1 MKRVLDLS
9 LNAYRYTA
17 TDSGFS
23 SRFRP
28 QGQFPRAKY
37 KCSPVYAAIAL
48 TEVMAESNDNSTEL
62 HIAFMDTSKAFDVV
76 HHNGLLNSI
85 YEQGVS
91 GGLWNLYNNLYQ
103 EIQSVV
109 LWKGHQSTTFQE
121 GQGIRQGGT
130 TSADLYKAGKNKLL
144 EILDD
149 TTDCR
154 VGHINVG
161 ALMVADDLVI
171 AANSPSDLQ
180 HGVSI
185 AALDSQ
191 RQRYSFNVDK
201 TKIVSLNSKNDPS
214 CLLSKEPI
222 AMSTCETH
230 LGISRNN
237 KNTNKDTINARI
249 INARCAMY
257 SLMGAGLHGLNGVG
271 PEVAIM
277 QYNIYVLPTLLYGL
291 EALHLTD
298 KDIEELSKFHRTNLR
313 CIQHLPRST
322 AIPAIHLLSGSPP
335 IKALIHMRILTTF
348 RDIAASTTETPPAYY
363 LKQILMRQ
371 LAMKDNTSA
380 SWTAQLK
387 RTLAKYGLPS
397 ASEILETQPRKQYWG
412 QLVKDAILRHWTDKL
427 QDEAQQMSTLA
438 YLKLDASDLGKLH
451 STWLE
456 LHNKLDIRKASV
468 KAQLLVQRYPLSG
481 NHTAGERKSTQCI
494 LCHQC
499 EETTAHFLLH
509 CSALYQARQLY
520 LPRILDSLRRYRIS
534 VDPPNLVLILLDTN
548 HLPSDVRSNDRA
560 AHETLSRDLIFKL
573 HSTRSILLG
582 GTSAYQRALQL

>member
-1 MKRVLDLS
+1 
-9 LNAYRYTA
+9 
-17 TDSGFS
+17 
-23 SRFRP
+23 
-28 QGQFPRAKY
+28 
-37 KCSPVYAAIAL
+37 
-48 TEVMAESNDNSTEL
+48 MAESNDNSTEL

-91 GGLWNLYNNLYQ
+91 GGLWNLYNNPYQ

-109 LWKGHQSTTFQE
+109 LWKGHQSTFKKE
-121 GQGIRQGGT
+121 QGIRQGGT

-144 EILDD
+144 EILND

-154 VGHINVG
+154 VGHINAG

-191 RQRYSFNVDK
+191 HQRYSFNVNK

-230 LGISRNN
+230 LSISRNN

-249 INARCAMY
+249 INARRAMY

-271 PEVAIM
+271 PEVAIV
-277 QYNIYVLPTLLYGL
+277 QYNTYVLPTLLYGL
-291 EALHLTD
+291 EALHLIY
-298 KDIEELSKFHRTNLR
+298 KDIEELSKFHRMNLR

-322 AIPAIHLLSGSPP
+322 AIPAIHLLSGPP
-335 IKALIHMRILTTF
+335 PPNKSTNTHENPNHLQRYRSNRNTTSFLPEANSHAAIGDEGQHVSQLDSSAKEDPSKIWATVSRRDLGDTAKETIL
-348 RDIAASTTETPPAYY
+348 
-363 LKQILMRQ
+363 
-371 LAMKDNTSA
+371 
-380 SWTAQLK
+380 
-387 RTLAKYGLPS
+387 
-397 ASEILETQPRKQYWG
+397 G
-412 QLVKDAILRHWTDKL
+412 QLVKDVILRHWTDKI
-427 QDEAQQMSTLA
+427 QDAAQQMSTLA
-438 YLKLDASDLGKLH
+438 HLKLDASDLGKLH

-481 NHTAGERKSTQCI
+481 NHTAGETKSTQCI

-499 EETTAHFLLH
+499 EGTTAHFLLH
-509 CSALYQARQLY
+509 CSALYQARHLY

-534 VDPPNLVLILLDTN
+534 VDPPNLVHILHDTN
-548 HLPSDVRSNDRA
+548 HLPSDVSSNDRA
-560 AHETLSRDLIFKL
+560 AHETLSRDLLFKL
-573 HSTRSILLG
+573 HVHSTRSILLG